1 VEDLSEA
8 LAKERQNSVNAHSA
22 VVVAAANAA
31 QAAASNAR
39 DPTPTPVQSSSQAHS
54 PQAHSSQGHSSKQ
67 QQQQQEL
74 HLQPSSPSSPALIAS
89 RSTSK
94 VTFEIDAS
102 DDGDL
107 SEEEMNF
114 NGNGG
119 YADDVLLLF
128 SAFCAGG
135 LFFFFF
141 KYISL
146 CLNSRD

>member
-1 VEDLSEA
+1 MEDLSEA

-54 PQAHSSQGHSSKQ
+54 PQAHSSQGHSSK

-141 KYISL
+141 
-146 CLNSRD
+146 

>member
-1 VEDLSEA
+1 MEDLSEA

-54 PQAHSSQGHSSKQ
+54 PQAHSSPGHSSK
-67 QQQQQEL
+67 QQQEL

>member
-1 VEDLSEA
+1 MSEA

-67 QQQQQEL
+67 QQRQQQEL

>member
-1 VEDLSEA
+1 
-8 LAKERQNSVNAHSA
+8 
-22 VVVAAANAA
+22 
-31 QAAASNAR
+31 
-39 DPTPTPVQSSSQAHS
+39 
-54 PQAHSSQGHSSKQ
+54 
-67 QQQQQEL
+67 
-74 HLQPSSPSSPALIAS
+74 
-89 RSTSK
+89 

>member
-1 VEDLSEA
+1 MSEA

>member
-39 DPTPTPVQSSSQAHS
+39 DPTPTPVQSSPQAHS

>member
-1 VEDLSEA
+1 MSEA

-54 PQAHSSQGHSSKQ
+54 PQAHSSQGHSSK

>member
-1 VEDLSEA
+1 MSEA

-67 QQQQQEL
+67 QQQEQQQEL